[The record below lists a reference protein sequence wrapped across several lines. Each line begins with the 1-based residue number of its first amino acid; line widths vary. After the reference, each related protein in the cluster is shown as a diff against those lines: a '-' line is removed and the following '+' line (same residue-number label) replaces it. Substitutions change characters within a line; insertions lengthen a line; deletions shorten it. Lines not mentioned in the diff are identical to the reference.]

1 MNLCVTFSHFEEL
14 YKNGY
19 TLDMLFVLKLA
30 EEADVMFLCNDDL
43 KLKTLLQGM
52 IRKGILTENGNV
64 TLSGR
69 AVLEILNKEEDVKPL
84 TRKTPDKTDD
94 FERWWKAYPGTDT
107 FTYKG
112 KSFSGTRSMRVKKD
126 DCKLKFTKILNEGE
140 YTADEM
146 IAALQLEV
154 EQKKDNSVK
163 AGENKLKYM
172 QNSLT
177 YLNQRTFEPYIELI
191 KEGATIAPS
200 PSAPTGSV
208 DI

>member
-52 IRKGILTENGNV
+52 IRKGILTENGKI
-64 TLSGR
+64 TLSGS
-69 AVLEILNKEEDVKPL
+69 AVLEILNKEEVKTPL
-84 TRKTPDKTDD
+84 TRKIPDKTDD

-191 KEGATIAPS
+191 KEGVNNTPS
-200 PSAPTGSV
+200 PSIPTGSV

>member
-19 TLDMLFVLKLA
+19 TLDMLFILKLA
-30 EEADVMFLCNDDL
+30 EEGDVMFLCQDDI

-52 IRKGILTENGNV
+52 IRKGILTENGGV
-64 TLSGR
+64 TLSGK
-69 AVLEILNKEEDVKPL
+69 AVLEILNKEEIKPL
-84 TRKTPDKTDD
+84 SRKIPDKTDD

-107 FTYKG
+107 FTYRG

-146 IAALQLEV
+146 IAALQFEV

-163 AGENKLKYM
+163 ASENKLKYM

-191 KEGATIAPS
+191 KEGVNNAPS
-200 PSAPTGSV
+200 PSIPTGSV

>member
-52 IRKGILTENGNV
+52 IRKGILTENGNI
-64 TLSGR
+64 TLSGK
-69 AVLEILNKEEDVKPL
+69 AVLEILNKEEVKTPL
-84 TRKTPDKTDD
+84 TRKIPDKTDD

-163 AGENKLKYM
+163 ASENKLKYM

-200 PSAPTGSV
+200 PSIPTGSV

>member
-19 TLDMLFVLKLA
+19 TLDMLFILKLA
-30 EEADVMFLCNDDL
+30 EEGDVMFLCQDDI

-52 IRKGILTENGNV
+52 IRKGILTENGGV
-64 TLSGR
+64 TLSGK
-69 AVLEILNKEEDVKPL
+69 AVLEILNKEEIKPL
-84 TRKTPDKTDD
+84 TRKIPDKTDD

-107 FTYKG
+107 FTYRG

-154 EQKKDNSVK
+154 EQKKENSVK
-163 AGENKLKYM
+163 AVENKLKYM

-191 KEGATIAPS
+191 KEGSPS
-200 PSAPTGSV
+200 PSIPTGSV

>member
-30 EEADVMFLCNDDL
+30 EDADVMFLCNDDL

-52 IRKGILTENGNV
+52 IRKGILTENRGV
-64 TLSGR
+64 TLSGK
-69 AVLEILNKEEDVKPL
+69 AVLEILNKEEIKPL
-84 TRKTPDKTDD
+84 TRKIPDKTDD

-107 FTYKG
+107 FTHKG

-126 DCKLKFTKILNEGE
+126 ECKLKFTKILNEGE

-146 IAALQLEV
+146 IAALQFEV

-200 PSAPTGSV
+200 PSIPTGSV

>member
-30 EEADVMFLCNDDL
+30 EEADVMFLCNDDV

-52 IRKGILTENGNV
+52 IRKGILTENGGV
-64 TLSGR
+64 TLSGK
-69 AVLEILNKEEDVKPL
+69 AVLEILNKEEAKPL
-84 TRKTPDKTDD
+84 SRKIPDKTDD

-146 IAALQLEV
+146 VAALQLEV

-163 AGENKLKYM
+163 ASENKLKYM

-191 KEGATIAPS
+191 KEGVKHTPS
-200 PSAPTGSV
+200 SSIPTGSV

>member
-19 TLDMLFVLKLA
+19 TLDMLFILKLA

-69 AVLEILNKEEDVKPL
+69 AVLEILDKEEEVKPL
-84 TRKTPDKTDD
+84 TRKIPDKTDD

-107 FTYKG
+107 FTYRG
-112 KSFSGTRSMRVKKD
+112 KTFSGTRSMRVKKD
-126 DCKLKFTKILNEGE
+126 DCKIKFTKILNEGE

-146 IAALQLEV
+146 IAALKLEV

-191 KEGATIAPS
+191 KEGATNAPS
-200 PSAPTGSV
+200 PSIPTGSV

>member
-30 EEADVMFLCNDDL
+30 EEADVMFLCSDDI

-52 IRKGILTENGNV
+52 IRKGILTENGNI

-69 AVLEILNKEEDVKPL
+69 AVLEILNKEEVKPL

-94 FERWWKAYPGTDT
+94 FERWWKFYPGTDT

-191 KEGATIAPS
+191 KEGAIVAPS
-200 PSAPTGSV
+200 PSIPTGSV

>member
-30 EEADVMFLCNDDL
+30 EEADVMFLCEDDI

-52 IRKGILTENGNV
+52 IRKGILTENGGV
-64 TLSGR
+64 TLSGK
-69 AVLEILNKEEDVKPL
+69 AVLEILNKEEIKPL
-84 TRKTPDKTDD
+84 TRKIPDKTDD

-146 IAALQLEV
+146 VAALQLEV

-163 AGENKLKYM
+163 AVENKLKYM

-191 KEGATIAPS
+191 KEGSPS
-200 PSAPTGSV
+200 PSIPTGSV

>member
-19 TLDMLFVLKLA
+19 TLDMLFILKLA
-30 EEADVMFLCNDDL
+30 EEGDVMFLCQDDI

-52 IRKGILTENGNV
+52 IRKGILTENGGV
-64 TLSGR
+64 TLSGK
-69 AVLEILNKEEDVKPL
+69 AVLEILNKEEIKPL
-84 TRKTPDKTDD
+84 SRKIPDKTDD

-146 IAALQLEV
+146 VAALQLEV

-163 AGENKLKYM
+163 ASENKLKYM

-191 KEGATIAPS
+191 KEGSPS
-200 PSAPTGSV
+200 PSIPTGSV

>member
-19 TLDMLFVLKLA
+19 TLDMLFILKLA
-30 EEADVMFLCNDDL
+30 EEGDVMFLCQDDI

-52 IRKGILTENGNV
+52 IRKGILTENGGV
-64 TLSGR
+64 TLSGK
-69 AVLEILNKEEDVKPL
+69 AVLEILNKEEIKPL
-84 TRKTPDKTDD
+84 SRKIPDKTDD

-146 IAALQLEV
+146 VAALQLEV

-163 AGENKLKYM
+163 AIENKLKYM

-191 KEGATIAPS
+191 KEGSPS
-200 PSAPTGSV
+200 PSIPTGSV